1 MSSILLSCNARRAVT
16 SPFLT
21 ATRNINKTVVIKN
34 LPASLTM
41 KIMEER
47 FSGYGKI
54 LDIRFL
60 PTQAHLEKFKTTTA
74 ILSYADINSA
84 LAVVDELQ
92 HAQVFNRRITV
103 EFNRFR
109 VINDKYPS
117 NNMRPYEDKNRR
129 NEPRYNEN
137 REQQKP
143 RQSTQSS
150 SQPTIEPSSQFS
162 NQSTDM
168 SSNDNIIEDVQEH
181 LNTEETLE
189 NNPELEMNEGSGEGA
204 PEVAFQVENIVEEI
218 IVIGDDVENEEMIM
232 FPDSV
237 LTLEE
242 EEEIAQLTL
251 KLDNIENPSEAEVK
265 EQEVENL
272 SEPEVIVQDVV
283 STPEPVPLPPAPRSG
298 INFGM
303 NFFK

>member
-1 MSSILLSCNARRAVT
+1 
-16 SPFLT
+16 
-21 ATRNINKTVVIKN
+21 
-34 LPASLTM
+34 
-41 KIMEER
+41 
-47 FSGYGKI
+47 
-54 LDIRFL
+54 
-60 PTQAHLEKFKTTTA
+60 
-74 ILSYADINSA
+74 
-84 LAVVDELQ
+84 
-92 HAQVFNRRITV
+92 
-103 EFNRFR
+103 
-109 VINDKYPS
+109 
-117 NNMRPYEDKNRR
+117 
-129 NEPRYNEN
+129 
-137 REQQKP
+137 
-143 RQSTQSS
+143 
-150 SQPTIEPSSQFS
+150 
-162 NQSTDM
+162 M